1 MILWSQGCSP
11 GEEEQNDGPPVDD
24 TTRDDGRNASEAA
37 EASVLEASTE
47 ALDSEF
53 DASNLV
59 ICAGA
64 RVPFPESYDDD
75 ASLEKHNNC
84 EDPTLAGI
92 YAREWNMK
100 QWKRYGQA
108 FQSFPETAD
117 FVEVVQHI
125 PDAVACAIKC
135 KEHASCSRF
144 QWHDPAYYNDDHWR
158 CPVLRDCPAYI
169 GMAKVCILW
178 AAPGCKTKTGDLL
191 SPVVHYDDGPPYPIV
206 EGRIIA
212 GLQPGDDGTSG
223 WTECKYGKRIE
234 TR

>member
-1 MILWSQGCSP
+1 M
-11 GEEEQNDGPPVDD
+11 
-24 TTRDDGRNASEAA
+24 
-37 EASVLEASTE
+37 LEASTE
-47 ALDSEF
+47 ALNSEF

-64 RVPFPESYDDD
+64 RVPFPKSYDDD

-84 EDPTLAGI
+84 EDPTLAAI

-135 KEHASCSRF
+135 KEHASCTRF
-144 QWHDPAYYNDDHWR
+144 HWFDPSYYTDDSNWCLSKNVWKLWSCQEYAGLAKNCMLHAD
-158 CPVLRDCPAYI
+158 PVCDHPN
-169 GMAKVCILW
+169 
-178 AAPGCKTKTGDLL
+178 GDLL
-191 SPVVHYDDGPPYPIV
+191 TPVPDYATSPYKIVV
-206 EGRIIA
+206 GRIYG
-212 GLQPGDDGTSG
+212 GLQPGEDGTSAL
-223 WTECKYGKRIE
+223 TECPYGTRIE